1 MSARKGLRLLGL
13 LLAAAWAGSLLA
25 ADGDVAFKRQEG
37 KEQSTPPAVFPHWSH
52 RIRYSCY
59 ACHPSI
65 FEMTPPLG
73 TGAAGT
79 AAPQGAGPSGNV
91 PSGGVKPATEPIT
104 MDSIMAGKHCGVCH
118 NGKTAWAV
126 SFETCTRC
134 HAAKQ

>member
-1 MSARKGLRLLGL
+1 MTRKGLLLLGL

-25 ADGDVAFKRQEG
+25 ADGDVVFQRQEG

-59 ACHPSI
+59 ACHPAI
-65 FEMTPPLG
+65 FEMK
-73 TGAAGT
+73 AAAT
-79 AAPQGAGPSGNV
+79 A
-91 PSGGVKPATEPIT
+91 TT
-104 MDSIMAGKHCGVCH
+104 MDDIMAGKSCGVCH